1 MSSHRS
7 HGDHSFVLGVDLD
20 GVVANFYEGLR
31 PIAAEWLGVALDSL
45 TPTPSYGFTEW
56 NLPQAGSYDDLHRF
70 AVTQRHLFRQLLPMP
85 GAPSVLRRLSQV
97 GIRIRIITHRLY
109 INYFHQEAVKQT
121 VEWLDHHGIPYW
133 DLCFMKDK
141 AAVGADLYI
150 EDSPDN
156 IAALRADGHPTI
168 AFANSTNLALPGP
181 RAETWDQVEQLV
193 RQAHTAW
200 QAQLGNKRLAGQ

>member
-1 MSSHRS
+1 MSSS
-7 HGDHSFVLGVDLD
+7 HGDQSFVLGVDLD
-20 GVVANFYEGLR
+20 GVVANFYAGLR
-31 PIAAEWLGVALDSL
+31 PIAAEWLGVPVASL
-45 TPTPSYGFTEW
+45 TATPSYGFTEW

-70 AVTQRHLFRQLLPMP
+70 AVTQRNLFRELLPMP
-85 GAPSVLRRLSQV
+85 GAPAVLRRLSQA

-141 AAVGADLYI
+141 AAVGADLYL

-156 IAALRADGHPTI
+156 IAALRADGHATI
-168 AFANSTNLALPGP
+168 AFSNSTNLALPAP
-181 RAETWDQVEQLV
+181 RAETWAEVETLV
-193 RQAHTAW
+193 GKAHTAW
-200 QAQLGNKRLAGQ
+200 QAQQGRKRLAGQ

>member
-1 MSSHRS
+1 MSSGER
-7 HGDHSFVLGVDLD
+7 SFVLGVDLD
-20 GVVANFYEGLR
+20 GVVANFYAGLR
-31 PIAAEWLGVALDSL
+31 PIAAEWLGVPLESL

-56 NLPQAGSYDDLHRF
+56 NLPAAGTYDDLHRF
-70 AVTQRHLFRQLLPMP
+70 AVTQRHLFRQLQPMP
-85 GAPSVLRRLSQV
+85 GAPSVLRRLSQA

-141 AAVGADLYI
+141 AAVGADLYL

-156 IAALRADGHPTI
+156 IAALRADGHATI
-168 AFANSTNLALPGP
+168 AFANSTNTTLGGP
-181 RAETWDQVEQLV
+181 RADSWDEVERLV
-193 RQAHTAW
+193 RGAHTAW
-200 QAQLGNKRLAGQ
+200 QAQHGRKRLAGQ

>member
-1 MSSHRS
+1 MASHP
-7 HGDHSFVLGVDLD
+7 DQSFVLGVDLD
-20 GVVANFYEGLR
+20 GVVANFYAGLR
-31 PIAAEWLGVALDSL
+31 PIAAEWLGVEVASL

-56 NLPQAGSYDDLHRF
+56 NLAKAGTYDDLHRF
-70 AVTQRHLFRQLLPMP
+70 AVTQRGLFRQLLPMT
-85 GAPSVLRRLSQV
+85 GAPAVLRRLSQR

-109 INYFHQEAVKQT
+109 IHYFHQEAVKQT

-156 IAALRADGHPTI
+156 ILALRADGHATI
-168 AFANSTNLALPGP
+168 AFSNSTNTHLGLGAP
-181 RAETWDQVEQLV
+181 RAETWDEVERLV
-193 RQAHTAW
+193 LATHDSWLARQEP
-200 QAQLGNKRLAGQ
+200 KRLAGQ

>member
-1 MSSHRS
+1 MTSPR
-7 HGDHSFVLGVDLD
+7 DQSFVLGVDLD
-20 GVVANFYEGLR
+20 GVVANFYAGLR
-31 PIAAEWLGVALDSL
+31 PIAAEWLGVPLASL

-70 AVTQRHLFRQLLPMP
+70 AVTQRGLFRVLEPMA
-85 GAPSVLRRLSQV
+85 GAPSVLRRLSQK

-141 AAVGADLYI
+141 AAVGADLYL

-156 IAALRADGHPTI
+156 IVALRADGHATI
-168 AFANSTNLALPGP
+168 AFSNSTNLTLGGP
-181 RAETWDQVEQLV
+181 RAETWAEVEGLV
-193 RQAHTAW
+193 LEVHTRW
-200 QAQLGNKRLAGQ
+200 QGQPGPKRLAGQ